1 MAFKRISAAF
11 WHEEH
16 FCFFI
21 QEIRNSLQAGEM
33 YQAESQIEK
42 VKEKHTDNAKCDIF
56 QYIPVI
62 NRLDCIY
69 F

>member
-1 MAFKRISAAF
+1 VQLSGTKNTSASSYRKSVTA
-11 WHEEH
+11 
-16 FCFFI
+16 
-21 QEIRNSLQAGEM
+21 LQAGEM

-42 VKEKHTDNAKCDIF
+42 VKEKCTDNAKCDIF